1 MGWKFWRRD
10 EQTMDPQRLLAQA
23 HAQQPRQTGLQDA
36 MPFRMTIEDVF
47 SITGRGTVVTGRVAA
62 GTVAKG
68 MPVTVS
74 RAGQPLGTTVVTG
87 VEMFRKVLDT
97 ATAGDNVGLL
107 LQDVTRDQVQSGDE
121 ISG

>member
-1 MGWKFWRRD
+1 
-10 EQTMDPQRLLAQA
+10 MDPQALLAQA
-23 HAQQPRQTGLQDA
+23 HAQQPQPTGLQDA
-36 MPFRMTIEDVF
+36 VPFRMTIEDVF

-62 GTVAKG
+62 GTVTEG

-74 RAGQPLGTTVVTG
+74 RGGQQLGTTVVTG

-107 LQDVTRDQVQSGDE
+107 LRDVTRDQVASGDE
-121 ISG
+121 ITG